1 MDESVAAKTEKTIKI
16 SAKAD
21 YCGKMVFSLKKVQVS
36 DYLHLFARKVRVRS
50 QINVNVLPDIHT
62 FPVEVSM
69 KTRNFPV
76 EGDEY
81 EKERSGDDPS
91 EIFQI
96 REFRPGDRMQQIHWK
111 SSARSGEPHF
121 VAWYDEKEGQ
131 IRRHAVKKEQDLY
144 EMLDLLMRDSFYK
157 QEYDVKAAYFSSYPE
172 GTYSTVLILDKEG
185 NLQRDEEDTVTF
197 GEEELKESLSGFVL
211 EV

>member
-1 MDESVAAKTEKTIKI
+1 
-16 SAKAD
+16 
-21 YCGKMVFSLKKVQVS
+21 
-36 DYLHLFARKVRVRS
+36 
-50 QINVNVLPDIHT
+50 
-62 FPVEVSM
+62 M
-69 KTRNFPV
+69 KSRNFPV

-111 SSARSGEPHF
+111 SSARSGELMTKEYSMPCGCKVLLLLELSQKEGGAKRADHFFELAASLCFSMLEAECPHF

>member
-1 MDESVAAKTEKTIKI
+1 
-16 SAKAD
+16 
-21 YCGKMVFSLKKVQVS
+21 
-36 DYLHLFARKVRVRS
+36 
-50 QINVNVLPDIHT
+50 
-62 FPVEVSM
+62 
-69 KTRNFPV
+69 
-76 EGDEY
+76 
-81 EKERSGDDPS
+81 
-91 EIFQI
+91 
-96 REFRPGDRMQQIHWK
+96 MQQIHWK
-111 SSARSGEPHF
+111 SSARSGELMTKEYSMPCGCKVLLLLELSQKEGGAKRADHFFELAASLCFSMLEAECPHF

-144 EMLDLLMRDSFYK
+144 EMLDLLMRTSLYK

>member
-1 MDESVAAKTEKTIKI
+1 
-16 SAKAD
+16 
-21 YCGKMVFSLKKVQVS
+21 MV
-36 DYLHLFARKVRVRS
+36 
-50 QINVNVLPDIHT
+50 P
-62 FPVEVSM
+62 
-69 KTRNFPV
+69 
-76 EGDEY
+76 
-81 EKERSGDDPS
+81 
-91 EIFQI
+91 
-96 REFRPGDRMQQIHWK
+96 
-111 SSARSGEPHF
+111 
-121 VAWYDEKEGQ
+121 DEKEGQ

>member
-1 MDESVAAKTEKTIKI
+1 MLEAE
-16 SAKAD
+16 
-21 YCGKMVFSLKKVQVS
+21 C
-36 DYLHLFARKVRVRS
+36 
-50 QINVNVLPDIHT
+50 
-62 FPVEVSM
+62 
-69 KTRNFPV
+69 
-76 EGDEY
+76 
-81 EKERSGDDPS
+81 
-91 EIFQI
+91 
-96 REFRPGDRMQQIHWK
+96 
-111 SSARSGEPHF
+111 PHF

-144 EMLDLLMRDSFYK
+144 EMLDLLMRTSLYK

>member
-1 MDESVAAKTEKTIKI
+1 
-16 SAKAD
+16 
-21 YCGKMVFSLKKVQVS
+21 
-36 DYLHLFARKVRVRS
+36 
-50 QINVNVLPDIHT
+50 
-62 FPVEVSM
+62 
-69 KTRNFPV
+69 
-76 EGDEY
+76 
-81 EKERSGDDPS
+81 
-91 EIFQI
+91 
-96 REFRPGDRMQQIHWK
+96 MQQIHWK
-111 SSARSGEPHF
+111 SSARSGELMTKEYSMPCGCKVLLLLELSQKEGGARRADHFFELAASLCFSMLEAECPHF

-144 EMLDLLMRDSFYK
+144 EMLDLLMRTSFYK
-157 QEYDVKAAYFSSYPE
+157 QEYDVKAAYFSSYPK

>member
-1 MDESVAAKTEKTIKI
+1 MWLLVRIVLLAAMIWIIFFQVLLFVQAPDNGMFPSV
-16 SAKAD
+16 KAGD
-21 YCGKMVFSLKKVQVS
+21 LLIGFRMERNYVKNDV
-36 DYLHLFARKVRVRS
+36 
-50 QINVNVLPDIHT
+50 VL
-62 FPVEVSM
+62 
-69 KTRNFPV
+69 
-76 EGDEY
+76 Y
-81 EKERSGDDPS
+81 
-91 EIFQI
+91 
-96 REFRPGDRMQQIHWK
+96 
-111 SSARSGEPHF
+111 
-121 VAWYDEKEGQ
+121 EKEGQ

-144 EMLDLLMRDSFYK
+144 EMLDLLMRTSFYK